1 MKYLA
6 QSAVV
11 TVSCLVWTSLTF
23 AQDAVLYDFT
33 ASWCGPCQQMNPI
46 VHKLSREGFP
56 VQQVDIDKNPELA
69 KKYSVTSIPA
79 FVMVVNGKETSRFVG
94 RTTEGHLRQML
105 SAARQSKSNTPDTR
119 LVSNSNSGNNN
130 QGRSGY
136 SQPNLGQPAPFPSFN
151 SAPAATANATASAG
165 NGNTP
170 TDFRIR
176 NLAGQPA
183 GGNGSPNTA
192 SQNNVSQ
199 NTLAHNNLSNNAAE
213 QNGTVIRAQFD
224 ENANVTKPAP
234 HIDSEA
240 ANVRIRIRDD
250 QGINYGSGTIIE
262 SRPGKTYVLTCGHIF
277 RNLKADSKVDIDIF
291 TDDRYETFVGKV
303 EKYDLDADVGLVSLP
318 TDGALPVARLARD
331 NGSLKQDMNVISVGC
346 SGGQPPTVEKLKVT
360 ALNRYTGP
368 DNIEC
373 TGVPVQGRSG
383 GGLFNEDN
391 EVVGVCI
398 AADPKEQ
405 RGLYAGLKPV
415 LEMLE
420 SCGLN
425 HLIRSAT
432 PAANVVADNAPFGG
446 NAADSAAPAANSNS
460 GPFAEWPAP
469 SADSPV
475 DSNVAAASTQPGM
488 PSGTAAGQ
496 PATGTNLQALQAA
509 HGAKLTI
516 LIESPDMPGHT
527 QVVIIP
533 EATARL
539 IADLTGQVQ
548 PTQTVAAQRSLSP
561 AEVQNQQ
568 DQFVNGMPR
577 NLREED
583 RSLTLPT
590 DFSAA
595 QPYRRLRK

>member
-1 MKYLA
+1 MKHLA

-11 TVSCLVWTSLTF
+11 TFSCLVWTSLVF
-23 AQDAVLYDFT
+23 AQGAVLYDFT

-46 VHKLSREGFP
+46 VHKLTREGFP

-69 KKYSVTSIPA
+69 KKYGVTSIPA
-79 FVMVVNGKETSRFVG
+79 FVMIVNGKETGRFVG
-94 RTTEGHLRQML
+94 RTTESHLRQML
-105 SAARQSKSNTPDTR
+105 ATAQQAKPPETT
-119 LVSNSNSGNNN
+119 LVSNNNHNNSA
-130 QGRSGY
+130 GRSGY
-136 SQPNLGQPAPFPSFN
+136 SQPNLGQPAPFPAFN
-151 SAPAATANATASAG
+151 SAPAATSSAG
-165 NGNTP
+165 NNGSAAP
-170 TDFRIR
+170 DFRIR
-176 NLAGQPA
+176 NLAGQTAANNAAPA
-183 GGNGSPNTA
+183 
-192 SQNNVSQ
+192 QNNVAQ
-199 NTLAHNNLSNNAAE
+199 NNMAQNNAAP
-213 QNGTVIRAQFD
+213 NGTVIRAQFD
-224 ENANVTKPAP
+224 ENNNVTKPAP

-240 ANVRIRIRDD
+240 ANVRIRIRDE

-262 SRPGKTYVLTCGHIF
+262 SKPGKTYVLTCGHIF

-318 TDGALPVARLARD
+318 TDGSLPVARLAKGD
-331 NGSLKQDMNVISVGC
+331 GSLKQGTKVVSVGC
-346 SGGQPPTVEKLKVT
+346 SGGQPPTVEKLQVT

-420 SCGLN
+420 SCGLS
-425 HLIRSAT
+425 HLIRSAA
-432 PAANVVADNAPFGG
+432 PAQTLADNGPFGG
-446 NAADSAAPAANSNS
+446 QPAGNSAASASSNDS
-460 GPFAEWPAP
+460 PFAEWPAP
-469 SADSPV
+469 SAESPV
-475 DSNVAAASTQPGM
+475 ASNDSSATASAPPVSPSAAS
-488 PSGTAAGQ
+488 GQ
-496 PATGTNLQALQAA
+496 PATGSNLQALQAA

-533 EATARL
+533 AATARL

-548 PTQTVAAQRSLSP
+548 PTQTVAAQRSLSSTTP
-561 AEVQNQQ
+561 QNPENS
-568 DQFVNGMPR
+568 FVNGMPR
-577 NLREED
+577 KLREED

-595 QPYRRLRK
+595 QPYRRLRD